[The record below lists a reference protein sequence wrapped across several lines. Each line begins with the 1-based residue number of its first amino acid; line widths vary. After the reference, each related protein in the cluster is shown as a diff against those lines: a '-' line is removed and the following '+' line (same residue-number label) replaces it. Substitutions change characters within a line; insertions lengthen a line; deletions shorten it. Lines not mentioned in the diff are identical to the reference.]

1 MLGLFLFLLAV
12 MKIFT
17 KFCAFIVFIGLSACV
32 ENPPKTVMYKINSA
46 KVDCVGVAPM
56 SCLQVQKGEN
66 IGSENWEMFY
76 ASIEGFEYEPGYT
89 YSISVKE
96 IELPIGEVP
105 ADGSSIKY
113 ELVEVLEK
121 TQDPLL
127 ALHDIYVVQEIKGTV
142 VLGDALTKVPT
153 MEIVVSERRIA
164 GTDGCNNYF
173 ASIESLTETEIT
185 FSPAGATRMLCP
197 DMKIPDLFTNALA
210 EVKAYKR
217 ANGQVAL
224 MNANEETVLLLKKID

>member
-1 MLGLFLFLLAV
+1 MLGLFLFLLAA

-17 KFCAFIVFIGLSACV
+17 KFCAFILFIGLSACV

-113 ELVEVLEK
+113 ELV
-121 TQDPLL
+121 
-127 ALHDIYVVQEIKGTV
+127 
-142 VLGDALTKVPT
+142 
-153 MEIVVSERRIA
+153 
-164 GTDGCNNYF
+164 
-173 ASIESLTETEIT
+173 
-185 FSPAGATRMLCP
+185 
-197 DMKIPDLFTNALA
+197 
-210 EVKAYKR
+210 
-217 ANGQVAL
+217 
-224 MNANEETVLLLKKID
+224 

>member
-1 MLGLFLFLLAV
+1 MLGLFLFLLAA
-12 MKIFT
+12 MRIFT
-17 KFCAFIVFIGLSACV
+17 KLFALVVLIGLSACKDK
-32 ENPPKTVMYKINSA
+32 EPKPVVYKINSA
-46 KVDCVGVAPM
+46 KADCVGVAPM

-66 IGSENWEMFY
+66 IGSKNWEMFY
-76 ASIEGFEYEPGYT
+76 SSIEGFEYEPGYL

-96 IELPIGEVP
+96 IELPEEEVP

-142 VLGDALTKVPT
+142 VLGDSLTKSPT
-153 MEIVVSERRIA
+153 MEIFVSERRIA

-173 ASIESLTETEIT
+173 ASIETLTETEIT

-197 DMKIPDLFTNALA
+197 DMAIPDLFTDALA
-210 EVKAYKR
+210 EVKTYTK

-224 MNANEETVLLLKKID
+224 MNPSEETVLLLKKID